1 MSISCGIPDCTV
13 CKLFAFIPWEEVPTD
28 HRFMEL
34 EDIKIIDGDSENL
47 YNDWDTESIID
58 TLDYIE
64 EIPTYD
70 YDEEI

>member
-1 MSISCGIPDCTV
+1 MNISCGVPDCTV
-13 CKLFAFIPWEEVPTD
+13 CKTFAFIPWEEIPTD
-28 HRFMEL
+28 HIFMEL
-34 EDIKIIDGDSENL
+34 EDIPENIPDG
-47 YNDWDTESIID
+47 WDVESMID